1 VDVPDHVL
9 SRRVGQGSY
18 GEVWLARNVMGAWRA
33 VKVVRRDRFLSER
46 PFDREFNGIRR
57 YEPISRGAE
66 GLVPVLH
73 VGRDPAAG
81 CFYYV
86 MELADP
92 VGSVMLAPKADLA
105 TARGDRVAQEADPGR
120 AALDPESYAPRTLR
134 SDLERS
140 GRLPVDEVIG
150 VGLALTAGLAHL
162 HRNGLVHRDVK
173 PANIVFGRGRA
184 KPADLGLGGQFS
196 GSRNFCRPE
205 GQLPPGGA
213 GSAGRRSFRARQG
226 ALRGGDRAASG

>member
-1 VDVPDHVL
+1 MRHQTSNEGPGVDVPDHVL
-9 SRRVGQGSY
+9 SKRVGQGSY
-18 GEVWLARNVMGAWRA
+18 GEVWMARNVMGAWRA
-33 VKVVRRDRFLSER
+33 VKVIRRDRFLSDR

-92 VGSVMLAPKADLA
+92 VAGENPASKVDVP
-105 TARGDRVAQEADPGR
+105 TVRGEGEITGIDRGG
-120 AALDPESYAPRTLR
+120 AALDPSTYTPRTLR
-134 SDLERS
+134 SDLERL
-140 GRLPVDEVIG
+140 GRLPVDQVIG

-162 HRNGLVHRDVK
+162 HRHGLVHRDVK
-173 PANIVFGRGRA
+173 PANIVFVRGRA
-184 KPADLGLGGQFS
+184 KLADLGLVGDIS
-196 GSRNFCRPE
+196 ESRTDVTSPK
-205 GQLPPGGA
+205 
-213 GSAGRRSFRARQG
+213 
-226 ALRGGDRAASG
+226 